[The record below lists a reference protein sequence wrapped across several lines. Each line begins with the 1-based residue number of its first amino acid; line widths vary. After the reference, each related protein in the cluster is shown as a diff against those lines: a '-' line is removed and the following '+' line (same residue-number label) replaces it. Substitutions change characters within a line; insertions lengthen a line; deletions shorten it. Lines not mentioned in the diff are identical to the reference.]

1 MTYDAST
8 ENRLSDKKINRRN
21 IDRNYNTNINQ
32 VDDFI
37 NISESSIKFQN
48 NDFNSSRAETLKLSF
63 DLKEGKTSK
72 NFKINTNLKKDNVMG
87 INTNASTN
95 NAVLNINTNI
105 IVGEDFITLNLSN
118 SSAFLKNIF
127 TLHFH
132 MRKP

>member
-72 NFKINTNLKKDNVMG
+72 NFKINTNLKKDNV
-87 INTNASTN
+87 I
-95 NAVLNINTNI
+95 
-105 IVGEDFITLNLSN
+105 
-118 SSAFLKNIF
+118 
-127 TLHFH
+127 
-132 MRKP
+132 